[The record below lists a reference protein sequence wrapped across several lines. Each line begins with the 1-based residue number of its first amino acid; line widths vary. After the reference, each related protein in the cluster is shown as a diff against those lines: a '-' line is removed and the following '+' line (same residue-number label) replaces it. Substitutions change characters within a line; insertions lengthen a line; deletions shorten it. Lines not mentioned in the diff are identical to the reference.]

1 MKKFCICVMML
12 FIIGN
17 ISGCHP
23 TEQTVSNDQQE
34 HFSIDEENALS
45 TKPQNSGMLIPVS
58 TNNFG
63 KEEFELSDTIAE
75 KTFTSVRILKDNKF
89 GNEYFI
95 VTYGEAIGIYPRIR
109 N

>member
-12 FIIGN
+12 CIIGV

-23 TEQTVSNDQQE
+23 AEQTVSNDQQE
-34 HFSIDEENALS
+34 HFSIDEENAFS

-63 KEEFELSDTIAE
+63 KEFELSDTIVE
-75 KTFTSVRILKDNKF
+75 KTLANVRILKDNRY
-89 GNEYFI
+89 GNEYII
-95 VTYGEAIGIYPRIR
+95 VEDGDGLSICPRIIH

>member
-12 FIIGN
+12 CIIGV

-23 TEQTVSNDQQE
+23 AEQTVSNDQQE
-34 HFSIDEENALS
+34 HFSIDEENAFS

-63 KEEFELSDTIAE
+63 KEFELSDTIVE
-75 KTFTSVRILKDNKF
+75 KTLANVRILKDNRY